1 MSDDFLLNSI
11 KVDKWNSVQNGN
23 DCWWNIAKNQAGE
36 GASATEINKIMEELQ
51 AYNAEK
57 NSSVVRKN
65 DVLHTGEQIFIPLEY
80 AMDEIKTGVEAKVG
94 EVTTAQTNFT
104 TANDSLISANSEVA
118 TTLKNYETAKAA
130 YDNID
135 SADNKTDVENE
146 FQEAKRLYLAAL
158 EAQAK
163 AQKDYEAEQS
173 ILVQK
178 QAELTSMK
186 EELQS
191 LQEEYADEKSEY
203 EAELAELEAQI
214 ATIDE
219 EIGAAT
225 TAMTDAEAS
234 MTTATA
240 DQEKAAELGAKQN
253 EDGTFTID
261 EDAAKTEDE
270 EGGNGSGD
278 SEKAYKIGDVQEA
291 KDVETGETI
300 YYVVEDG
307 KQVMVDK
314 DDIDFGEEADTEKK
328 YTMDDVRAAENA
340 NGEIIYFNKET
351 GEAVDP
357 SEIEGVEE
365 ADDGKKT
372 ETEEETELRADLALA
387 RAQYLHASMAEDGT
401 DNQAVINLM
410 RSIGGQ
416 DMIDVAEAY
425 KELTGKSLE
434 DAFKADFAE
443 DGEEA
448 TLGELLSG
456 LSTAQRMTSYEREE
470 ISKEKVLEA
479 QAQAFDQATIN
490 FKQKVDGGT
499 LEDVLTDIIIGMT
512 PEELKEFEEYYN
524 STHDKDLTQVI
535 KDETSGDDEEDY
547 RLFLVSAVE
556 SARNYEAPKEMTE
569 EELEAQ
575 RRADYNEAMAMRLHA
590 AMQET
595 GTHDETVLDI
605 INKLGFKE
613 LSEIKSLYYDMY
625 GQHLID
631 VVSADFAED
640 GEETTLATLLNSLN
654 NADRY
659 SNQDYLKEITDAD
672 VAMARSQA
680 FQIATVNRDGC
691 TDEEVAN
698 DILNLSPEELK
709 AVNEALLKTNRG
721 TLKSYIEKE
730 FEGDAEKA
738 MLRRLKEYGI

>member
-1 MSDDFLLNSI
+1 
-11 KVDKWNSVQNGN
+11 
-23 DCWWNIAKNQAGE
+23 
-36 GASATEINKIMEELQ
+36 
-51 AYNAEK
+51 
-57 NSSVVRKN
+57 
-65 DVLHTGEQIFIPLEY
+65 
-80 AMDEIKTGVEAKVG
+80 
-94 EVTTAQTNFT
+94 
-104 TANDSLISANSEVA
+104 
-118 TTLKNYETAKAA
+118 
-130 YDNID
+130 
-135 SADNKTDVENE
+135 
-146 FQEAKRLYLAAL
+146 
-158 EAQAK
+158 
-163 AQKDYEAEQS
+163 
-173 ILVQK
+173 
-178 QAELTSMK
+178 
-186 EELQS
+186 
-191 LQEEYADEKSEY
+191 
-203 EAELAELEAQI
+203 
-214 ATIDE
+214 
-219 EIGAAT
+219 
-225 TAMTDAEAS
+225 
-234 MTTATA
+234 
-240 DQEKAAELGAKQN
+240 
-253 EDGTFTID
+253 
-261 EDAAKTEDE
+261 
-270 EGGNGSGD
+270 
-278 SEKAYKIGDVQEA
+278 
-291 KDVETGETI
+291 
-300 YYVVEDG
+300 
-307 KQVMVDK
+307 
-314 DDIDFGEEADTEKK
+314 
-328 YTMDDVRAAENA
+328 
-340 NGEIIYFNKET
+340 
-351 GEAVDP
+351 
-357 SEIEGVEE
+357 
-365 ADDGKKT
+365 
-372 ETEEETELRADLALA
+372 
-387 RAQYLHASMAEDGT
+387 
-401 DNQAVINLM
+401 M

-640 GEETTLATLLNSLN
+640 GEETTLAT
-654 NADRY
+654 
-659 SNQDYLKEITDAD
+659 
-672 VAMARSQA
+672 
-680 FQIATVNRDGC
+680 
-691 TDEEVAN
+691 
-698 DILNLSPEELK
+698 
-709 AVNEALLKTNRG
+709 
-721 TLKSYIEKE
+721 
-730 FEGDAEKA
+730 
-738 MLRRLKEYGI
+738 